1 MTFEEAGKTE
11 LHFGAFRG
19 QTIDEIAKTDRG
31 LLYLD
36 WLFGERAT
44 EGAAVYIRET
54 KSREMCVTKALETYL
69 SDATIRGEIQRAME
83 ERVRRTMPGPSRE

>member
-11 LHFGAFRG
+11 LLFGVYRG

-44 EGAAVYIRET
+44 EGTAGYIREI
-54 KSREMCVTKALETYL
+54 KSQEMCVTKALETYL

-83 ERVRRTMPGPSRE
+83 ADV